1 VIKNNSFYSTGTQ
14 MENRI
19 HMNTNEFEKAK
30 VFSFSESVDYSDG
43 GIVSKTVL
51 KKQTGNISLFSFA
64 KGEALSEHTAPFDAM
79 ITVVD
84 GRGEV
89 VIGGIS
95 FLLDAGQSIIMPAN
109 ITHAVNAVEK
119 FKMVLTMIKSS

>member
-1 VIKNNSFYSTGTQ
+1 
-14 MENRI
+14 ME
-19 HMNTNEFEKAK
+19 TNEFEKSK
-30 VFSFSESVDYSDG
+30 IFTFSESIEYSDG

-64 KGEALSEHTAPFDAM
+64 QGEALSEHTAPFDAM

-84 GRGEV
+84 GKGEV
-89 VIGGIS
+89 IIGGKS
-95 FLLDAGQSIIMPAN
+95 FILESGQNIIMPAN